1 MKATPQWRTCPPPSG
16 SQSLTGSAW
25 ELSYRPEPGGGALL
39 SRAASVLTS
48 AVTSAVTCYQRAA
61 LRTDPGK
68 FIRRTLDEAETEL
81 EPEPGPRPSPSP
93 PLAVSERHGSG
104 VSRRALFFLPNL
116 PGPSGDHELTANGL
130 KDANSSCYLFLFCQ
144 SVFGHSKHLLLFLY
158 AIKAALEMN
167 NHWIVVCYQGS
178 GSGPARAQ
186 TACH

>member
-48 AVTSAVTCYQRAA
+48 AVTSAVTSAATCYQRAA
-61 LRTDPGK
+61 VRTDPGK

-81 EPEPGPRPSPSP
+81 EPEPSPRPRP
-93 PLAVSERHGSG
+93 PLPVSERHGSG

-130 KDANSSCYLFLFCQ
+130 NDANSSCYLFLFCQ
-144 SVFGHSKHLLLFLY
+144 SVFGNSKHLLLFLY
-158 AIKAALEMN
+158 AIKTAFE
-167 NHWIVVCYQGS
+167 S
-178 GSGPARAQ
+178 GIRNE
-186 TACH
+186 